1 LSGNIPPE
9 LENLVNL
16 SSLALENNPLG
27 GNIPPELGNL
37 VNLNSLDLGNTQ
49 LNGAIPTSLMNLSN
63 LVYLDINYNCLYT
76 YDNDLRAW
84 LDINDPDWEIVQYY
98 CGSTLTITITSPNG
112 GENWE
117 VGSNQDITWTSTGD
131 VRDVKIEYSTNSGSS
146 WAAVISET
154 PNYGYYSWSIPDTP
168 STNCKVRISEA
179 SDGVPT
185 DESDSTFSI
194 ISTPTYTLTIQ
205 SSPDTSVPIT
215 VSPLDNNAQGD
226 AGTNFTRVYTSG
238 TIVTLTAPAS
248 FNGNDFLKWTV
259 DSQEYTNLSIQV
271 TMDNIHTASVFYE
284 ESIPGVERD
293 ALIALYNST
302 GGDNWTNNNGWKT
315 PPLYIDGFAMPGTE
329 NEWQGI
335 GLENYSVTQISL
347 FNNNLSGTI
356 PPNLKDLSNLQSLSM
371 PYNNLS
377 GTIPADLVTLSN
389 LTILDLRHNDLSGA
403 IPTWLGNLTNLVSL
417 YLGYNGFT
425 GSIPTTLMNLEQ
437 LASPYVDIGYNH
449 LYTHDSALRAWLDI
463 VDPDWETTQVIL
475 NQPPCA
481 DAGPG
486 QTAHPGDSLIL
497 DGSDSYD
504 PDENYPL
511 TYSWMIVAKPAD
523 SQAELSTPDQVSTSI
538 TIDKMGDYIIGL
550 VVTDSLGLSSP
561 TSEIIISN
569 VNSLPIASAGEDQ
582 AVTQVGTWVYL
593 DGSQS
598 WDPDGDA
605 LTYSWAFAQK
615 PVGSQAGLS
624 NPNSPN
630 PSFVPDIYGEY
641 RLSLVV
647 SDPWVDSEPDEV
659 TVSFENIVPVAN
671 AGNNQSCVVGALVTF
686 DGSSSYDANGD
697 PLTYSWQMVSRPAG
711 STAQLNNPGSVNP
724 SFQPDEAGEYVV
736 SLVVNDGLL
745 NSLPASATVV
755 AISVQNALTQTLQEL
770 INVINNMPS
779 AAFKNKNMGNTLIR
793 KISVILKK
801 VDNTNYQGAH
811 NQLEKDVF
819 AKTNG
824 CADTGSPDNNDWIV
838 SCYYQSQVY
847 PLIVE
852 ALGLLEDLI

>member
-1 LSGNIPPE
+1 MVLLSREVNISIPPE
-9 LENLVNL
+9 IGNLSELVTLYLDVNQLTVIPSEIGNLTQLVNL
-16 SSLALENNPLG
+16 GLSYNQFTT
-27 GNIPPELGNL
+27 IPPELGNL
-37 VNLNSLDLGNTQ
+37 GNLVKLILKRNQFSGSIPVFLTNLTKLQHLNMGYNQFSGPIPPEIGNMTQ
-49 LNGAIPTSLMNLSN
+49 LKVLYLSVNNL
-63 LVYLDINYNCLYT
+63 
-76 YDNDLRAW
+76 
-84 LDINDPDWEIVQYY
+84 
-98 CGSTLTITITSPNG
+98 
-112 GENWE
+112 
-117 VGSNQDITWTSTGD
+117 TG
-131 VRDVKIEYSTNSGSS
+131 
-146 WAAVISET
+146 
-154 PNYGYYSWSIPDTP
+154 SIPP
-168 STNCKVRISEA
+168 
-179 SDGVPT
+179 
-185 DESDSTFSI
+185 
-194 ISTPTYTLTIQ
+194 Q
-205 SSPDTSVPIT
+205 
-215 VSPLDNNAQGD
+215 
-226 AGTNFTRVYTSG
+226 
-238 TIVTLTAPAS
+238 
-248 FNGNDFLKWTV
+248 
-259 DSQEYTNLSIQV
+259 
-271 TMDNIHTASVFYE
+271 
-284 ESIPGVERD
+284 
-293 ALIALYNST
+293 
-302 GGDNWTNNNGWKT
+302 
-315 PPLYIDGFAMPGTE
+315 
-329 NEWQGI
+329 
-335 GLENYSVTQISL
+335 
-347 FNNNLSGTI
+347 
-356 PPNLKDLSNLQSLSM
+356 
-371 PYNNLS
+371 
-377 GTIPADLVTLSN
+377 
-389 LTILDLRHNDLSGA
+389 
-403 IPTWLGNLTNLVSL
+403 LGNLTNLLGLEMSSNQLSGAQLSGAIPPEIGNLSELVTL
-417 YLGYNGFT
+417 YLDVNQLTVIPSEIGNLTQLVNLGLSYNQFT
-425 GSIPTTLMNLEQ
+425 TIPPELGNLTKLIRLKLQHNELSGSIPTTLMNLEQ
-437 LASPYVDIGYNH
+437 LANPYVDIGYNH

-475 NQPPCA
+475 NQPPSA
-481 DAGPG
+481 NAGPG

-561 TSEIIISN
+561 TSEILIST

-615 PVGSQAGLS
+615 PVDSQAGLS

-671 AGNNQSCVVGALVTF
+671 AGNNQSCVVGTLVTF

-697 PLTYSWQMVSRPAG
+697 PLTYSWQMVSIPAG
-711 STAQLNNPGSVNP
+711 SMAQLNNPGSVNP
-724 SFQPDEAGEYVV
+724 YFQPDEAGEYVV

-755 AISVQNALTQTLQEL
+755 AIFVQNALTQTLDEL

-779 AAFKNKNMGNTLIR
+779 AAFKNKNLGNTLTR

-811 NQLEKDVF
+811 NQLEEDVF

-824 CADTGSPDNNDWIV
+824 CADTGSPDNNDWLV